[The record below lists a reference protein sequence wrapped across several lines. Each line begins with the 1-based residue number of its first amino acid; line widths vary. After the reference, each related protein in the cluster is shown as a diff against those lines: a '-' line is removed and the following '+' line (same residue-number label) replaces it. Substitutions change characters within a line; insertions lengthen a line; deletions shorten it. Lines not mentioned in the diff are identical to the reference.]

1 MRKENISQE
10 SLWDAVLRA
19 ESGLIDADLGGGVIK
34 QRIARSG
41 SGKSKGYRSII
52 LFRQGERVFFV
63 YAFAKS
69 VRDNLRDDEQ
79 NQFKIMANSV
89 LAISDDMLQ
98 QLIAKGH
105 FEEVVKND

>member
-1 MRKENISQE
+1 MRKENISHE
-10 SLWDAVLRA
+10 SLRDAVLRA

-34 QRIARSG
+34 QRIARNG
-41 SGKSKGYRSII
+41 SGKSKGFRSII
-52 LFRQGERVFFV
+52 LFRKGERVFFV

-89 LAISDDMLQ
+89 LALSDDMLQ

-105 FEEVVKND
+105 FEEVMKND

>member
-52 LFRQGERVFFV
+52 LFRKGERVFFV
-63 YAFAKS
+63 YAFATS

-89 LAISDDMLQ
+89 LVS
-98 QLIAKGH
+98 KRPTVPSVTRH
-105 FEEVVKND
+105 